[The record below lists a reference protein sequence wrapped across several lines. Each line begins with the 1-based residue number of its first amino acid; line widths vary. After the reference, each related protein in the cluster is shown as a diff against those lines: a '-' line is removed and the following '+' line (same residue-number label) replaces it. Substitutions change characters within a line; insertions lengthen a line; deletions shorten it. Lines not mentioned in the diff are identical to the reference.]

1 MLSFGDMFLYV
12 ISWGHVSLSYPLRTC
27 FFKLSV
33 GDMFLYVI
41 SWGHVSLSYQLGTC
55 FFMLSV
61 GKFFIML
68 SVGEIFLYVI
78 SWGYFSLCII
88 SWIHVPVCNTAHIF
102 YFDWPQDLLTWLNT
116 TLWPSERLK
125 QDPQP
130 SQGVNAPV
138 LSLVRL

>member
-1 MLSFGDMFLYV
+1 MLILGFTKLGTLSNNSDRYI

-61 GKFFIML
+61 GD
-68 SVGEIFLYVI
+68 IFHYVI
-78 SWGYFSLCII
+78 SWGNIL
-88 SWIHVPVCNTAHIF
+88 
-102 YFDWPQDLLTWLNT
+102 
-116 TLWPSERLK
+116 
-125 QDPQP
+125 
-130 SQGVNAPV
+130 GG
-138 LSLVRL
+138 LVQLDY